1 VIVEEQLVELNLG
14 STEEPIKVLINAM
27 LPSAFQ
33 AQIKKGLM
41 EYKDVFAWSHKEL
54 RGIPRKL
61 CEHKIELM
69 VNVQLVKQKN
79 IE

>member
-41 EYKDVFAWSHKEL
+41 EYKDVFAWSHK
-54 RGIPRKL
+54 
-61 CEHKIELM
+61 
-69 VNVQLVKQKN
+69 N
-79 IE
+79 